1 MGRPDVQILA
11 KVALG
16 LHNLGQG
23 EKWGKWDLSGVI
35 RMVLV
40 HLQVELE

>member
-16 LHNLGQG
+16 LHNLCQG
-23 EKWGKWDLSGVI
+23 EKSGEWDLSGVI

-40 HLQVELE
+40 NLLVELE